1 MNRPKR
7 EQPTFPVGY
16 RFSLDKDALEG
27 QQNETGSKDD
37 TTAQVREETT
47 LVLILILVQKSKSN
61 LIGFELPADLDV
73 TKISGSKAMH
83 DDDDEDEH
91 IILSSQSTQRVIH
104 EASEVLA
111 QRMSVQ
117 HRSASQTSLHRRKN
131 VSTMSNRQSRV
142 MAGISV
148 DRILYSN
155 RIIRMIADHEK
166 EQDEINELI
175 NDWIFFG
182 LVIDRILLV
191 FFGIVFLMGSFGLF
205 YRFMFNLRAEQIY
218 EDEY

>member
-1 MNRPKR
+1 
-7 EQPTFPVGY
+7 
-16 RFSLDKDALEG
+16 
-27 QQNETGSKDD
+27 
-37 TTAQVREETT
+37 
-47 LVLILILVQKSKSN
+47 
-61 LIGFELPADLDV
+61 
-73 TKISGSKAMH
+73 
-83 DDDDEDEH
+83 
-91 IILSSQSTQRVIH
+91 
-104 EASEVLA
+104 
-111 QRMSVQ
+111 
-117 HRSASQTSLHRRKN
+117 
-131 VSTMSNRQSRV
+131 MSNRQSRV